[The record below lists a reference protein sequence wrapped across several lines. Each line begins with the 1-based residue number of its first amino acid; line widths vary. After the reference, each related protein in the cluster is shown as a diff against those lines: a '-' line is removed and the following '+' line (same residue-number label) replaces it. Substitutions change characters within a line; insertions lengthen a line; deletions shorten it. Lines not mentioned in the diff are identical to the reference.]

1 MHTGSGD
8 IFLPGTTTAGAS
20 STDRTSLE
28 VDGARVFLVPATGA
42 PAGTVVL
49 LHGAASGTDVGVLS
63 VLARRLPARGVG
75 VARLEMPYRVA
86 GRRAPD
92 RPARLDAVLHAVMD
106 ALGRPRP
113 VVLAGRSMGS
123 RVACRCARTTGAAG
137 VVAFGFPLCPP
148 GRPSAS
154 AKKDFGRGFGQDPP
168 GRPSAS
174 AKKDLEEAARD
185 GGREPRGSR
194 PSRLPELLA
203 AGVPVLVLQGDRD
216 TFGMPGPDP
225 ARHIEVHVLAG
236 ADHAMRTRRK
246 DGRDEAEVVDEAAA
260 VATEWIIA
268 RLASARP

>member
-1 MHTGSGD
+1 M
-8 IFLPGTTTAGAS
+8 
-20 STDRTSLE
+20 
-28 VDGARVFLVPATGA
+28 FLVPATRA
-42 PAGTVVL
+42 PVGTVVL
-49 LHGAASGTDVGVLS
+49 LHGAASGTDAGVLA
-63 VLARRLPARGVG
+63 VLAGRLPGRGVG

-113 VVLAGRSMGS
+113 VVLVGRSMGS
-123 RVACRCARTTGAAG
+123 RVACRCARTTGAAA

-148 GRPSAS
+148 GKPAAP
-154 AKKDFGRGFGQDPP
+154 AKKDHSRGFGQDSP
-168 GRPSAS
+168 GRPKAP
-174 AKKDLEEAARD
+174 AKKDLGEDAGHD
-185 GGREPRGSR
+185 GGREPLGSR

-216 TFGMPGPDP
+216 TFGMPDPNP

-246 DGRDEAEVVDEAAA
+246 DGRDEAEVVDEAAT

-268 RLASARP
+268 RLASTGP

>member
-1 MHTGSGD
+1 M
-8 IFLPGTTTAGAS
+8 
-20 STDRTSLE
+20 
-28 VDGARVFLVPATGA
+28 
-42 PAGTVVL
+42 
-49 LHGAASGTDVGVLS
+49 LS
-63 VLARRLPARGVG
+63 VLAARLPGRGIG

-113 VVLAGRSMGS
+113 VVLVGRSMGS
-123 RVACRCARTTGAAG
+123 RVACRCARTTGAAA

-148 GRPSAS
+148 GKPA
-154 AKKDFGRGFGQDPP
+154 AP
-168 GRPSAS
+168 
-174 AKKDLEEAARD
+174 AKKDLGEDVGHD
-185 GGREPRGSR
+185 GGREPLGSR

-203 AGVPVLVLQGDRD
+203 VGVPVLVLQGDRD
-216 TFGMPGPDP
+216 TFGMPDPDP

-246 DGRDEAEVVDEAAA
+246 DGRDEAEVVDEAAT

-268 RLASARP
+268 RLASTGP